1 MTSKTTNTK
10 LRMTGIAGAFILAAT
25 LFTAPAANAGERAGH
40 RAGDG
45 GPRIERDFDRDRR
58 AGRRD
63 RRRVER
69 RAHRRVERRAHR
81 RAERRA
87 HKRGHRYTYRYGP
100 RYRQGPRYDTHRGH
114 RHGYGYRHR
123 YGHRHGVN
131 LGPVAVGVG
140 LGILTYALID
150 AHNN

>member
-25 LFTAPAANAGERAGH
+25 LFTAPAANAGERGGH

-45 GPRIERDFDRDRR
+45 GPRIERHFDRDRR
-58 AGRRD
+58 VERRD

-69 RAHRRVERRAHR
+69 KAHRRGYRS
-81 RAERRA
+81 
-87 HKRGHRYTYRYGP
+87 YRYGP
-100 RYRQGPRYDTHRGH
+100 RYRYGRRYDTHYGH

-123 YGHRHGVN
+123 YGHRHGSN
-131 LGPVAVGVG
+131 LGPVAAGVG